1 MTSKNEIPVKIHVE
15 TVHRQDGQKE
25 EYAED
30 FDGRLI
36 EIGETVYLRYEEE
49 LPENEHAKV
58 TFKIAG
64 DEEVQL
70 TRKLEHQKLHLTFKP
85 GKRIPSRYQ
94 TPYGNIPVEAFAGRM
109 ETVLEDDP
117 HHLFKGEPVFFVH
130 RQQERRERHR
140 HHQEH
145 GSRVADG
152 APGQQI
158 GRDAHRRRDPETHKL
173 TFRQVK
179 GQFGL
184 DFG

>member
-1 MTSKNEIPVKIHVE
+1 MASKNEIPVKIHVE
-15 TVHRQDGQKE
+15 TVHQQDGQKE

-94 TPYGNIPVEAFAGRM
+94 TPYGNIPVKLLPAAWKRCLRM
-109 ETVLEDDP
+109 IR
-117 HHLFKGEPVFFVH
+117 GPV
-130 RQQERRERHR
+130 
-140 HHQEH
+140 
-145 GSRVADG
+145 S
-152 APGQQI
+152 
-158 GRDAHRRRDPETHKL
+158 
-173 TFRQVK
+173 
-179 GQFGL
+179 
-184 DFG
+184 